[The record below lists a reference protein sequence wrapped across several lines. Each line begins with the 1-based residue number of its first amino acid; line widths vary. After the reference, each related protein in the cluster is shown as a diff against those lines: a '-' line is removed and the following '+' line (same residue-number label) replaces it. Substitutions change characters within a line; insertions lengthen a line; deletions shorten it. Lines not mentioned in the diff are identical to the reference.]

1 MSPAANNAFRGS
13 PLNEARDAYEKATAE
28 NLPGD
33 VNWLDEMIE
42 SGKRSDAELA
52 ADRQLVKDMEALTED
67 PRNDPGEKWD
77 RKVGWKNE
85 AQYEYAE
92 RYRKF
97 AKLFFEVKLD
107 NMTLDSDDLR
117 GDPGEGR

>member
-1 MSPAANNAFRGS
+1 MRHDESYIK
-13 PLNEARDAYEKATAE
+13 AREAYEDATGKDK
-28 NLPGD
+28 PGGAGL
-33 VNWLDEMIE
+33 VYELIE

-52 ADRQLVKDMEALTED
+52 ADRQLIKDLEALAED
-67 PRNDPGEKWD
+67 PRNDPDGKWD

-85 AQYEYAE
+85 AQYEYAQ

-107 NMTLDSDDLR
+107 NATLDSDDLR
-117 GDPGEGR
+117 GDPSEGR